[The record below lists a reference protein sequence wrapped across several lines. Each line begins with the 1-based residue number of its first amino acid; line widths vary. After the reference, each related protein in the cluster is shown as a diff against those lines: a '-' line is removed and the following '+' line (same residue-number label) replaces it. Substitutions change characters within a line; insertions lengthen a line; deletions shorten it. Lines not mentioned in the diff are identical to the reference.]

1 VSEILTKGL
10 FGVLFLD
17 NAEASSTGM
26 LALYVALAC
35 LLPAVIG
42 YLLGSIN
49 TAVLISKT
57 FYREDIR
64 TKGSGNAGMTNMMRN
79 YGRGAAAAT
88 LIGDMLKTVISVG
101 IGALLAAEAGMY
113 IAGLFSVIGHVFP
126 VFFGFR
132 GGKGVA
138 SAGALILCTEPVA
151 FFILM
156 FMFICIVA
164 ATKFL
169 SLGSIMCLM
178 MYPLVLNRV
187 YILIRDPAGV
197 PFIPTIVSFVLM
209 VLIVAKHRENIQRLL
224 KGKESKFAIKK
235 SVKVPASEST
245 EEPEQPKSED

>member
-1 VSEILTKGL
+1 MTWSEITTKGL
-10 FGVLFLD
+10 FGILFLD
-17 NAEASSTGM
+17 NAEASSPGI

-49 TAVLISKT
+49 TAVLISRT
-57 FYREDIR
+57 FYHEDIR

-88 LIGDMLKTVISVG
+88 LIGDMLKTAISVV
-101 IGALLAAEAGMY
+101 IGALLVAESGMY
-113 IAGLFSVIGHVFP
+113 VAGFFSIIGHVYP

-138 SAGALILCTEPVA
+138 SMAALVLCTEPLA
-151 FFILM
+151 FFILI

-169 SLGSIMCLM
+169 SLGSIMAAM
-178 MYPLVLNRV
+178 MYPLILNRV
-187 YILIRDPAGV
+187 YILIRDSAGV
-197 PFIPTIVSFVLM
+197 PIVPTVVSFLLM
-209 VLIVAKHRENIQRLL
+209 VLVVAKHRENIQRLL
-224 KGKESKFAIKK
+224 KGTESKFTIKK
-235 SVKVPASEST
+235 SVKVPKTENTEDKSSET
-245 EEPEQPKSED
+245 

>member
-1 VSEILTKGL
+1 VTWSEITTKGL
-10 FGVLFLD
+10 FGILFLD
-17 NAEASSTGM
+17 NAEASSPGI

-49 TAVLISKT
+49 TAVLISRT
-57 FYREDIR
+57 FYHEDIR

-88 LIGDMLKTVISVG
+88 LIGDMLKTAISVV
-101 IGALLAAEAGMY
+101 IGALLVAESGMY
-113 IAGLFSVIGHVFP
+113 VAGFFSIIGHVYP

-138 SAGALILCTEPVA
+138 SMAALVLCTEPLA
-151 FFILM
+151 FFILI

-169 SLGSIMCLM
+169 SLGSIMAAM
-178 MYPLVLNRV
+178 MYPLILNRV
-187 YILIRDPAGV
+187 YILIRDSAGV
-197 PFIPTIVSFVLM
+197 PIVPTVVSFLLM
-209 VLIVAKHRENIQRLL
+209 VLVVAKHRENIQRLL
-224 KGKESKFAIKK
+224 KGTESKFTIKK
-235 SVKVPASEST
+235 SVKVPKTENTEDKSSET
-245 EEPEQPKSED
+245 

>member
-1 VSEILTKGL
+1 MTWSEITTKGL
-10 FGVLFLD
+10 FGILFLD
-17 NAEASSTGM
+17 NAEASSPGI

-49 TAVLISKT
+49 TAVLISRT
-57 FYREDIR
+57 FYHEDIR

-88 LIGDMLKTVISVG
+88 LIGDMLKTAISVV
-101 IGALLAAEAGMY
+101 IGALLVAESGMY
-113 IAGLFSVIGHVFP
+113 VAGFFSIIGHVYP

-138 SAGALILCTEPVA
+138 SMAALVLCTEPLA
-151 FFILM
+151 FFILI

-169 SLGSIMCLM
+169 SLGSIMAAM
-178 MYPLVLNRV
+178 MYPLIQIPLFPIVKRRPENRTPR
-187 YILIRDPAGV
+187 IFPITEPLPAETDRRING
-197 PFIPTIVSFVLM
+197 
-209 VLIVAKHRENIQRLL
+209 A
-224 KGKESKFAIKK
+224 A
-235 SVKVPASEST
+235 
-245 EEPEQPKSED
+245 

>member
-1 VSEILTKGL
+1 MTWSEITTKGL
-10 FGVLFLD
+10 FGILFLD
-17 NAEASSTGM
+17 NAEASSPGI

-49 TAVLISKT
+49 TAVLISRT
-57 FYREDIR
+57 FYHEDIR

-88 LIGDMLKTVISVG
+88 LIGDMLKTAISVA
-101 IGALLAAEAGMY
+101 IGALLVAESGMY
-113 IAGLFSVIGHVFP
+113 VAGFFSIIGHVYP

-138 SAGALILCTEPVA
+138 SMAALVLCTEPLA
-151 FFILM
+151 FFILI

-169 SLGSIMCLM
+169 SLGSIMAAM
-178 MYPLVLNRV
+178 MYPLILNRV
-187 YILIRDPAGV
+187 YILIRDSAGV
-197 PFIPTIVSFVLM
+197 PIVPTVVSFLLM
-209 VLIVAKHRENIQRLL
+209 VLVVAKHRENIQRLL
-224 KGKESKFAIKK
+224 KGTESKFTIKK
-235 SVKVPASEST
+235 SVKVPKTENTEDKSSET
-245 EEPEQPKSED
+245 